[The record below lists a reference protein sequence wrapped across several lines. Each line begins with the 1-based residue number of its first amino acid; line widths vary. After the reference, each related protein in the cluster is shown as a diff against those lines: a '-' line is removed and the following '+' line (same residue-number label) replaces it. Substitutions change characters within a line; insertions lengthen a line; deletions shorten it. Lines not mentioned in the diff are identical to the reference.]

1 VFITE
6 LFNNSIN
13 VIASCYLLSTDPMD
27 KPFQNRE
34 FNFVK
39 PGDDEVYMR
48 YLSFDTIEEFKNEVL
63 RVCPKKIDIGAV
75 FTAKV
80 IYL

>member
-1 VFITE
+1 M
-6 LFNNSIN
+6 NKS
-13 VIASCYLLSTDPMD
+13 
-27 KPFQNRE
+27 FQNRE

-39 PGDDEVYMR
+39 PGDEEVYIR
-48 YLSFDTIEEFKNEVL
+48 YLSFDTAEEFKNEVL

-80 IYL
+80 IYQIYDVFSKIRYIFIYSPYFIN

>member
-1 VFITE
+1 
-6 LFNNSIN
+6 
-13 VIASCYLLSTDPMD
+13 MD
-27 KPFQNRE
+27 KSFQNRE

-80 IYL
+80 IYIFKCV

>member
-1 VFITE
+1 
-6 LFNNSIN
+6 
-13 VIASCYLLSTDPMD
+13 MD
-27 KPFQNRE
+27 KSFQNRE

-39 PGDDEVYMR
+39 PGDEVYMR

-80 IYL
+80 IYLQLILTYYLNIYSSYFNN

>member
-1 VFITE
+1 
-6 LFNNSIN
+6 
-13 VIASCYLLSTDPMD
+13 MD
-27 KPFQNRE
+27 KSFQNRE

-39 PGDDEVYMR
+39 LGDEEIYIR
-48 YLSFDTIEEFKNEVL
+48 YLSFDTMEEFKNEVL

-80 IYL
+80 NYLQVCITYFLRSNIYLFVIF